1 MCSDPQ
7 DYSQEFSEDQNV
19 KGGLCSSLEESKGG
33 NFLVTIRPA
42 LWALH
47 GRYAITCPAATQSG
61 SFLLDVDLMID
72 SATKPI
78 KSSPFR
84 ITIFP
89 GHAIPEMTQVV
100 PGGSAGQTFN
110 QTTVKFTSKATQW
123 ATFVVRS
130 HDRFKNPLNAG
141 GDHFVAR
148 VHGNTDIV
156 SSEKRVEVID
166 QGCVSCSSTS
176 VTYAMNIL

>member
-1 MCSDPQ
+1 MMAS
-7 DYSQEFSEDQNV
+7 NV
-19 KGGLCSSLEESKGG
+19 SILDTEVAQAIVLLGIEGRLVEVVGRLGGPGE
-33 NFLVTIRPA
+33 RPD
-42 LWALH
+42 H
-47 GRYAITCPAATQSG
+47 DGSVTCPAATQSG
-61 SFLLDVDLMID
+61 SFLLDVDLVID

-89 GHAIPEMTQVV
+89 GHAIPETTQVV
-100 PGGSAGQTFN
+100 PGGSAGQIFS
-110 QTTVKFTSKATQW
+110 QTTVKFTSKARQW

-148 VHGNTDIV
+148 IHGNTDIV

-176 VTYAMNIL
+176 VMYAINIL